1 MRVLYRP
8 ADDDLDPMA
17 QHRVAAESVL
27 ALLRPASDSPAPM
40 GTRAPSEPGS
50 VLVRSFAAEAFP
62 PSPDPALLINLTDL
76 FHDRLPLHDQVW
88 SQDIPQRIAAAF
100 SAITQLPQPLQ
111 LAFACHLSIA
121 WYLGTQLHPKR
132 GIAVIPLQSGPT
144 GPVPW
149 DGTTARLPDG
159 APGWQQSE
167 RDLQAGDD
175 LAVVLSITRP
185 ALADADRAIEG
196 LRLPIGHRLHLE
208 LPEPGISAIHDGS
221 HARWLVDD
229 LIRSVLPLLQQ
240 QRPGRLHLFPACPA
254 AFAFLLGQ
262 QSAALGST
270 TVYEFAFG
278 SANRSYSAGM
288 QT

>member
-1 MRVLYRP
+1 
-8 ADDDLDPMA
+8 
-17 QHRVAAESVL
+17 
-27 ALLRPASDSPAPM
+27 
-40 GTRAPSEPGS
+40 
-50 VLVRSFAAEAFP
+50 VLVRSFAPQAAAP
-62 PSPDPALLINLTDL
+62 PLDPALLLDLTDL
-76 FHDRLPLHDQVW
+76 FHDRLPIGDQVW
-88 SQDIPQRIAAAF
+88 SQEIPQRID
-100 SAITQLPQPLQ
+100 SCLPAITHLVQPVQIAL
-111 LAFACHLSIA
+111 ACHLSIA
-121 WYLGTQLHPKR
+121 WALGTRLNPKR
-132 GIAVIPLQSGPT
+132 GIAVTPLQSGP
-144 GPVPW
+144 GGFEIW
-149 DGTTARLPDG
+149 DGSNARLPDG
-159 APGWQQSE
+159 TPGWQQSE